1 MKIFTAAFATALAI
15 GSALF
20 AQSSTDLLNVKFPAP
35 VVVNGVT
42 LPAGETSI
50 RVIDNN
56 GSMMLNV
63 RSESGEQSV
72 VLVNRGESNENRGS
86 EAKVVFDE
94 KEGVYYLN
102 RVLLPDH
109 TSLQVLDPQ

>member
-1 MKIFTAAFATALAI
+1 MKIFTAAFATALAL

-20 AQSSTDLLNVKFPAP
+20 GQMSNDLLNVKFPAP

-50 RVIDNN
+50 QVLHNS
-56 GSMMLNV
+56 GGLMLTV
-63 RSESGEQSV
+63 RSESGEHST
-72 VLVNRGESNENRGS
+72 VLVNRGESNENQGN

-94 KEGVYYLN
+94 KDGVYHLN
-102 RVLLPDH
+102 RVLLPNH
-109 TSLQVLDPQ
+109 TSLQVLE